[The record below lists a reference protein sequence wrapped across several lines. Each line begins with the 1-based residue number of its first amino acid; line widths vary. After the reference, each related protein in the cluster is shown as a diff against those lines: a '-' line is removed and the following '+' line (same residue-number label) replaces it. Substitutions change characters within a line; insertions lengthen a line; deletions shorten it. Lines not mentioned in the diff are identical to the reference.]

1 MKNEKI
7 IQKSEFIKSYAGLKR
22 GEENAIAFLNK
33 IIAEI
38 GLQDKSAYSKQEA
51 INICTALTS
60 KGGAVKIIALTV
72 KARLMLRI

>member
-38 GLQDKSAYSKQEA
+38 TIAIRSINDILPPAPSIHSAFQKKSPVS
-51 INICTALTS
+51 N
-60 KGGAVKIIALTV
+60 VKCPL
-72 KARLMLRI
+72 